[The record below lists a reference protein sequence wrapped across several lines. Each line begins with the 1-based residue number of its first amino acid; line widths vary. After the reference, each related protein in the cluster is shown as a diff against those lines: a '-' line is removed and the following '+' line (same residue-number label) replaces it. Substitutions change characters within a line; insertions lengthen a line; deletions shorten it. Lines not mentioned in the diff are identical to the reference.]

1 MIDLKVDVSGELI
14 ADFELVSVQEARKK
28 SLRGS
33 FLRARRGT
41 FCLLSRTSTG
51 TFKCRTITM
60 LAPRPP
66 HASRPPSRAALP
78 PASTACHFFF
88 NGGSTSRLLCA
99 EPAAP
104 TQIDENEHDGPHV
117 SSESQVII
125 TTDTCPIDSRALGV
139 GWAAWFGFPCYGPA
153 LRVGRTK
160 KESRGRARAIATTG
174 ALCSPALGES
184 GTYPAVSGG
193 GGGAENQNVP
203 NDTAA
208 PSFVANS
215 EAARYVFVVVVIGRW
230 CHDRGPSL

>member
-1 MIDLKVDVSGELI
+1 M
-14 ADFELVSVQEARKK
+14 KK
-28 SLRGS
+28 ITLRLFS
-33 FLRARRGT
+33 QSPTRH
-41 FCLLSRTSTG
+41 LLSRTSTG

-99 EPAAP
+99 EPVAP

-117 SSESQVII
+117 SSESQVVI

-139 GWAAWFGFPCYGPA
+139 GWVAWFGFPCYGPA

-160 KESRGRARAIATTG
+160 KNREVALARSPRPACCARLLWANQTHIRLSLAVPVGRRT
-174 ALCSPALGES
+174 EMH
-184 GTYPAVSGG
+184 
-193 GGGAENQNVP
+193 Q
-203 NDTAA
+203 TA
-208 PSFVANS
+208 P
-215 EAARYVFVVVVIGRW
+215 R
-230 CHDRGPSL
+230 L